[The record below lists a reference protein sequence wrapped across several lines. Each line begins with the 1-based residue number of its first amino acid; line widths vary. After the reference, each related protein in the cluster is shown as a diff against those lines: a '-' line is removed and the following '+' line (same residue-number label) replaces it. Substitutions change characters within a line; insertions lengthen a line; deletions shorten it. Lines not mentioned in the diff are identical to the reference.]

1 VARTPRKSEHRPLE
15 RRVDALERGHRAM
28 RKDLTGLRKDTREQ
42 TGFILGMR
50 ANLALIKWMIP
61 AIPVVVVALWWLF
74 THVAR

>member
-1 VARTPRKSEHRPLE
+1 
-15 RRVDALERGHRAM
+15 M